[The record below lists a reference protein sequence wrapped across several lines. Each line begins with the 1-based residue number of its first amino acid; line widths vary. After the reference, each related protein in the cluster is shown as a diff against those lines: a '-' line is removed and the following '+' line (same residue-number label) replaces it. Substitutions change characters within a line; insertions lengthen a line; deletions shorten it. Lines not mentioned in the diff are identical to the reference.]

1 MSITVNVSGTE
12 AVRAKLAQLGDVLS
26 RQALAATA
34 VEVEDYVAQQA
45 SVHNKTGALVRSVFK
60 TQTAD
65 GWLIGHDLQHAPHA
79 LFVHWGTRPHVIRPK
94 NKKALRWA
102 AGGKF
107 AFAKQVNHPGNAPDK
122 WLERAAALAPAI
134 FAKHVDAKLRSL

>member
-12 AVRAKLAQLGDVLS
+12 AVRAKLAQLGDVLG

-34 VEVEDYVAQQA
+34 VEVEEYVAQQA
-45 SVHNKTGALVRSVFK
+45 GVHNKTGALVRSVFK
-60 TQTAD
+60 AKTAD

-102 AGGKF
+102 SGGKF
-107 AFAKQVNHPGNAPDK
+107 FFAKQVNHPGNAPDK
-122 WLERAAALAPAI
+122 WLGAPPPWPG
-134 FAKHVDAKLRSL
+134 HLCQTR